1 MAKLIQPTVFNIITI
16 AALLFCLVQVLTS
29 LERTMS
35 ATTEAVQLIVEHA
48 PESDAVDETSSLR
61 LAADQEWRLGL
72 NNSMSVT
79 AVIAILANILAN
91 YLGRRRHRMNHD
103 RIRQL
108 EAELRGLRSRRSS
121 SEG

>member
-1 MAKLIQPTVFNIITI
+1 MARIFQPLTFNVITI
-16 AALLFCLVQVLTS
+16 AALLLCLVQVFTT

-48 PESDAVDETSSLR
+48 PESDAVDEASSLR

-72 NNSMSVT
+72 NNSMGVT
-79 AVIAILANILAN
+79 AGIAILANIVAN
-91 YLGRRRHRMNHD
+91 HLGRRRHRTNHD

-108 EAELRGLRSRRSS
+108 EAELRGLQSRRS
-121 SEG
+121 